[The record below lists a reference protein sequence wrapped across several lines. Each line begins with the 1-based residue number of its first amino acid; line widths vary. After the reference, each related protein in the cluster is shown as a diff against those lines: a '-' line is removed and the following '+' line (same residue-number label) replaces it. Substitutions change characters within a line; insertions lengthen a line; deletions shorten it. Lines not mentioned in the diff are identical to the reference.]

1 MLHDPKSVILTV
13 LLACGC
19 EGDTAAPPTV
29 NAPEEPEAAPEP
41 EPPQPVYTSAICC
54 ATGRICTLDD
64 GALPLGT
71 TCECPNPEGDD
82 LQGRT
87 C

>member
-1 MLHDPKSVILTV
+1 MVGRFAFV
-13 LLACGC
+13 LLLAGC
-19 EGDTAAPPTV
+19 EGDTAPPT
-29 NAPEEPEAAPEP
+29 ASPAEEQPEVAPEP
-41 EPPQPVYTSAICC
+41 EPPKPIYTSAICC
-54 ATGRICTLDD
+54 ATGRVCTLD

-71 TCECPNPEGDD
+71 DCECPNPEGDD